1 MKRFWANFVI
11 KPFWNNYFFQQIDA
25 SVIPR
30 MSETELAKYIPCY
43 GDRVATV
50 AFCRRKQCSM
60 ENTDR
65 KSNLFERLRKWVCT
79 PSGKEE
85 HRQQISNK
93 YAGNTNAKKKS
104 KHVELGWMN
113 FSARDN
119 DLKQVRSAKGGG
131 TRHVT
136 IDDKST
142 MKDLQ
147 KIAECLFF
155 PNGKSKHLDLKSVDC
170 DIQDFSHR
178 MIESECTVG
187 DLYEASKV

>member
-1 MKRFWANFVI
+1 
-11 KPFWNNYFFQQIDA
+11 
-25 SVIPR
+25 
-30 MSETELAKYIPCY
+30 
-43 GDRVATV
+43 
-50 AFCRRKQCSM
+50 
-60 ENTDR
+60 
-65 KSNLFERLRKWVCT
+65 
-79 PSGKEE
+79 
-85 HRQQISNK
+85 
-93 YAGNTNAKKKS
+93 
-104 KHVELGWMN
+104 MN

-142 MKDLQ
+142 IKDLQ